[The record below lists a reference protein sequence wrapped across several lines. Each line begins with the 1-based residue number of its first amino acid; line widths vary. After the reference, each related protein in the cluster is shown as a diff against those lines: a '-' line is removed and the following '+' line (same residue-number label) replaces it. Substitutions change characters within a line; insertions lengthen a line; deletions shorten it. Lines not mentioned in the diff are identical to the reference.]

1 MKRYITTLILVAAS
15 AIASL
20 AMTAFDP
27 DGLRW
32 FNYTVSSEESTVFDI
47 FRDSSGRTWLGS
59 NSGIYRFDGYQA
71 YPATDRQ
78 YGHIFRA
85 QVYDMVE
92 IDGLIYAGTNDG
104 LFCLDPSSATI
115 SKADGNFPRE
125 IRSLLYQP
133 SGNLWIGSLAGL
145 YTWNI
150 KTGNID
156 NHTQHLPH
164 HAVYSLLEASDGNI
178 YIGTYDGL
186 ASYSLSTGKFATV
199 DLDSPAAPGGNIFV
213 NTMTEDRSSG
223 LLYLGTEGAL
233 LTLDTT
239 TGQTGRISACDG
251 NSVKSIALDGSR
263 PVAGTDNGLF
273 LFADGPAKAP
283 TVFRHTSLSPYSIAS
298 NAIWNL
304 FIDSIGE
311 IWCATDAG
319 VSIIDPASPVRIY
332 SIAALTGRSAGQKVY
347 AMLRDSS
354 DALWIG
360 GSNGLIRLD
369 GDNADWYMPGT
380 EHNLSH
386 NRVRDILETSS
397 GDIFVATDGGINQ
410 YDARTRRFRNHRL
423 TDHSRRLNANWAY
436 SIVEDRTDSSLW
448 VAGYLGGI
456 FSEKEARFLSE
467 GQDHEV
473 DTVLSASS
481 GALPGDLIGKMVQDG
496 RHNKWVLHFRD
507 SALTRIAA
515 HSNTVSRID
524 IKNPTGEEPSE
535 LCTDPTGDI
544 WCAFYGGLV
553 RISPEGAVSDTIVR
567 FPFGTGDESVRAM
580 CAVGRDIWVATTGA
594 VFAVD
599 TRSAAVRV
607 LSLPAKSYTAIYYD
621 RTRRQVILGASDEL
635 VVADPIRLLEERA
648 DESVAELRISEGD
661 MHGIIDF
668 TAHHSDPSRVAIRA
682 DNHNIEINIIPGFFS
697 PGQYLRFCYRDE
709 SEEQWHLMPEGDNCI
724 RLTTLPPGRHTQFM
738 AVAGAPGSVRS
749 ITLDVARPWYQS
761 KLAIT
766 LYLLLFISI
775 IMLIIREGQRRQR
788 RRVEEMERTN
798 VLATVE
804 NRLFFLAN
812 ISHEL
817 KTPLSMIIGPLS
829 KIRTGEDSAEMM
841 HDVDTAYQN
850 ALKLNTLI
858 HQTVELNRMELHS
871 ENMLIYSRIDVVE
884 FCRDIFDNYRR
895 STSGRNFIFTS
906 AQPHVYARIDA
917 VKLESL
923 LSNLLSNAVKYTADG
938 STIALL
944 IATDGSDFTV
954 TVSDDGVGIPE
965 DEQSL
970 VFQRLYR
977 SPRTAASHEGTGI
990 GLYLVQQ
997 YARLL
1002 GGSITL
1008 SSRVDQGST
1017 FALRLPIGE
1026 TADENDTP
1034 TQHDTPTNPADKRPR
1049 VLIVDDNRS
1058 IASFISSVLS
1068 DDYNCAIASNGKAG
1082 LTVASSFRPDLI
1094 IADEMMPLMSG
1105 LEMSRRLK
1113 SNPATAGTPI
1123 LLLTAK
1129 DTPGMHGESIESGV
1143 DAFMPK
1149 PFEAPVLAA
1158 KVRQLIES
1166 GENMRR
1172 TLRLN
1177 TLTTP
1182 GGTDSAENPAAAS
1195 EKQLA
1200 AVTTVIEDNLSN
1212 PDLNVDFLCRATG
1225 MQQKNLYRLLKKY
1238 VGVSPVDYIRQTR
1251 LRKAAMLL
1259 EQKKFSVSEV
1269 MYMVGFSSSSYFSKC
1284 FAALFGCT
1292 PGRYPDGGSDEKTP
1306 E

>member
-1 MKRYITTLILVAAS
+1 MKRYLTLLLIIAA
-15 AIASL
+15 AA
-20 AMTAFDP
+20 AAAAFAGPTFDP

-32 FNYTVSSEESTVFDI
+32 FNYTVGTEESTVFDI
-47 FRDSSGRTWLGS
+47 FRDSSGRTWFGS
-59 NSGIYRFDGYQA
+59 NSGIYRFDGYRA
-71 YPATDRQ
+71 YPATDRK

-92 IDGLIYAGTNDG
+92 IDGVIYAGTNDG
-104 LFCLDPSSATI
+104 LFCLDPATATV
-115 SKADGNFPRE
+115 SKADGQFPRE
-125 IRSLLYQP
+125 IRALLYQGAG
-133 SGNLWIGSLAGL
+133 SLWIGSLSGL
-145 YTWNI
+145 YTWDLCDSRV
-150 KTGNID
+150 D
-156 NHTQHLPH
+156 NLTSNLPH

-186 ASYSLSTGKFATV
+186 ASYSLTTGRFAAV
-199 DLDSPAAPGGNIFV
+199 SLDSPHTPGGNVFV
-213 NTMTEDRSSG
+213 NAMTEDRASG

-239 TGQTGRISACDG
+239 TGAIGRISACDG
-251 NSVKSIALDGSR
+251 NSVKSLALDGSR
-263 PVAGTDNGLF
+263 LVAGTDNGLL
-273 LFADGPAKAP
+273 LFADGPSKAP
-283 TVFRHTSLSPYSIAS
+283 AVFRHTSLSPYSIAS
-298 NAIWNL
+298 NAVWNL

-347 AMLRDSS
+347 TMLRDSQN
-354 DALWIG
+354 ALWIG

-369 GDNADWYMPGT
+369 GDRADWYMPGT

-386 NRVRDILETSS
+386 NRVRDILETAS
-397 GDIFVATDGGINQ
+397 GDILVATDGGINQ
-410 YDARTRRFRNHRL
+410 YDAKARRFRNHRL
-423 TDHSRRLNANWAY
+423 SDHSRRLNANWAY
-436 SIVEDRTDSSLW
+436 SIIEDRADSSLW

-467 GQDHEV
+467 GHDHEV
-473 DTVLSASS
+473 DTVLSAST
-481 GALPGDLIGKMVQDG
+481 GALPGDLIGQMVQDG
-496 RHNKWVLHFRD
+496 QHNKWVLHFRD

-515 HSNTVSRID
+515 RTHAVSRID
-524 IKNPTGEEPSE
+524 IKTPTGEEPSV
-535 LCTDPTGDI
+535 LCTDPAGDI
-544 WCAFYGGLV
+544 WCAFYGGMV
-553 RISPEGAVSDTIVR
+553 RISPRGEVSDTIVR
-567 FPFGTGDESVRAM
+567 FPFGTGDESIRAM
-580 CAVGRDIWVATTGA
+580 CAVGRDIWVATAGA

-599 TRSAAVRV
+599 ARTAAVRV

-661 MHGIIDF
+661 MHGIIDCSAL
-668 TAHHSDPSRVAIRA
+668 TSDKSRVALPS

-709 SEEQWHLMPEGDNCI
+709 SENQWHLMPEGDNCI
-724 RLTTLPPGRHTQFM
+724 RLTSLPPGRHTLYM
-738 AVAGAPGSVRS
+738 AVAGVPGSVRS

-761 KLAIT
+761 NLAIA
-766 LYLLLFISI
+766 LYLLVFISI
-775 IMLIIREGQRRQR
+775 ILLVIREGQRRQR
-788 RRVEEMERTN
+788 RRVEELERTN

-829 KIRTGEDSAEMM
+829 KIRTGGEDSAEVMR
-841 HDVDTAYQN
+841 DVDTAYQN

-858 HQTVELNRMELHS
+858 HQTVELNRIELHS

-895 STSGRNFIFTS
+895 STAGRNFIFTS
-906 AQPHVYARIDA
+906 SQPHVYARIDA

-938 STIALL
+938 STIALS

-1002 GGSITL
+1002 GGSVTL
-1008 SSRVDQGST
+1008 SSRVNQGST
-1017 FALRLPIGE
+1017 FALRLPVGE
-1026 TADENDTP
+1026 PADESETP
-1034 TQHDTPTNPADKRPR
+1034 AQQDAPANPGDKRPR

-1058 IASFISSVLS
+1058 IASFISSILS
-1068 DDYNCAIASNGKAG
+1068 DDYHCAIASNGKAG
-1082 LTVASSFRPDLI
+1082 LTVASSFRPELI

-1113 SNPATAGTPI
+1113 SNPATAGIPI

-1129 DTPGMHGESIESGV
+1129 DTPGIHGESIESGV

-1166 GENMRR
+1166 GENLRR
-1172 TLRLN
+1172 TLRLD
-1177 TLTTP
+1177 TLTAP
-1182 GGTDSAENPAAAS
+1182 DSSDSSDSPAAAS

-1200 AVTTVIEDNLSN
+1200 AVTAVIENNLSN

-1284 FAALFGCT
+1284 FTALFGCT
-1292 PGRYPDGGSDEKTP
+1292 PGRYPDGGQTEKD
-1306 E
+1306 